1 MFFELLCEDTTIFK
15 NNQITARVKAVL
27 SPYNCLLLKKYLC
40 RILQNGNSCCTFV
53 SKENS
58 MKVTEANVKQAVELL
73 KVLINT
79 PSISREEGDA
89 TDKLQL
95 FIERGAP
102 VQCEVHRHL
111 NNLWC
116 VAPGFDASLP
126 TLLLDAHID
135 TVKPVSGWST
145 PPFTPIVEGDAIY
158 GLGSNDDGASL
169 VTLLQVFYKICQ
181 KPQRYNTIFLASAE
195 EEVSGANGIEAVLP
209 LLPPISCAIMGEPT
223 SMQPAIA
230 EKGLMVLDCVAEG
243 VSGHS
248 ARNEGVNAIYKAM
261 ADIEW
266 FRNHNCSRTSELL
279 GDVKMTVTQIEAGTQ
294 HNVIP
299 DKCSFVVDVRSNECY
314 SNKELLE
321 LIKSSV
327 SSNVTA
333 RSTRLNSSSISVGH
347 PLVKRALELGRKPYG
362 SPTLSNQSLVRDIPT
377 LKMGPGDTTR
387 SHSANEFVLI
397 SEIRDGIENF
407 CALLDGLRL

>member
-1 MFFELLCEDTTIFK
+1 MFFVDKILLSDF
-15 NNQITARVKAVL
+15 ADA
-27 SPYNCLLLKKYLC
+27 LLLLYLC
-40 RILQNGNSCCTFV
+40 ATRREYMNIS
-53 SKENS
+53 
-58 MKVTEANVKQAVELL
+58 EANVKQAVELL
-73 KVLINT
+73 KVLIST
-79 PSISREEGDA
+79 PSISREESDA

-102 VQCEVHRHL
+102 VRCEVHRHL

-116 VAPGFDASLP
+116 VAPGFDASRP

-135 TVKPVSGWST
+135 TVKPVSGWSKH
-145 PPFTPIVEGDAIY
+145 PFTPIVEGDVIY

-181 KPQRYNTIFLASAE
+181 KPQKYNTVFLASAE

-243 VSGHS
+243 VSGHA
-248 ARNEGVNAIYKAM
+248 ARNEGVNALYKALE
-261 ADIEW
+261 DIEW
-266 FRNHNCSRTSELL
+266 FRTHKYIRTSELL
-279 GDVKMTVTQIEAGTQ
+279 GDVKMTVTQINAGTQ

-299 DKCSFVVDVRSNECY
+299 DRCSYVVDVRSNECY
-314 SNKELLE
+314 SNKELLDI
-321 LIKSSV
+321 IKSNV
-327 SSNVTA
+327 NSSVTA
-333 RSTRLNSSSISVGH
+333 RSTRLNSSSISIEH
-347 PLVKRALELGRKPYG
+347 PLVQRAVAMGSVPYG
-362 SPTLSNQSLVRDIPT
+362 SPTLSNQALVGGIPT

-387 SHSANEFVLI
+387 SHTANEYVLI
-397 SEIRDGIENF
+397 SEIRDGIEKF
-407 CALLDGLRL
+407 CAMLDGLRL